1 MPTIIDVAK
10 AAGVSRSTASRALSG
25 HPSVDDR
32 TRARVVQSAKDVG
45 YRVNRLASGLRS
57 GRSYLLGLAVTN
69 LVNASIQDIMQV
81 VQRRAR
87 EAGYKVL
94 LGVTN
99 GDPDVEAGVIEAFG
113 ESRVDGLILM
123 GSAENADLITRTAE
137 SGTPIVGMIRNPSG
151 LTLPSVLPD
160 NVGATRAATRHLLG
174 LGHRR
179 IAYIGGP
186 REVASGVERFRGFSE
201 AMEDAG
207 AVIDPEL
214 VVSGAFTPEFGA
226 SAARTLL
233 DRRDRFTALIVA
245 NHEAIFGVL
254 PELVH
259 EGVSMPED
267 LSLVGVEDVPWFSA
281 WRPPIT
287 VVDIAPDA
295 IGEAVFDLL
304 MSRIGDPKAEVPRL
318 VRCDA
323 RLIERGSCG
332 PARAA
337 SLS

>member
-25 HPSVDDR
+25 HPSVDDG

-69 LVNASIQDIMQV
+69 LVNASIQEITQV
-81 VQRRAR
+81 VQRHAR

-99 GDPDVEAGVIEAFG
+99 GDPLVEAGVIEAFA

-123 GSAENADLITRTAE
+123 GSVENAELINQTID

-151 LTLPSVLPD
+151 LHLPVVLPD

-179 IAYIGGP
+179 IAYIGGAL
-186 REVASGVERFRGFSE
+186 ELASGMERFQGFSDE
-201 AMEDAG
+201 MAAAG
-207 AVIDPEL
+207 APIDTGL
-214 VVSGAFTPEFGA
+214 VLSGPFTPEFGV
-226 SAARTLL
+226 SAAATLL
-233 DRRDRFTALIVA
+233 EHREQFTALLVA

-259 EGVSMPED
+259 AGVSVPDE
-267 LSLVGVEDVPWFSA
+267 LSLICVEDVSWFSA

-287 VVDIAPDA
+287 VIDIDPDG
-295 IGEAVFDLL
+295 IGETAFDVLMREISEPGVAVQ
-304 MSRIGDPKAEVPRL
+304 PP
-318 VRCDA
+318 VRREA

-332 PARAA
+332 PVRGAP
-337 SLS
+337 S

>member
-25 HPSVDDR
+25 HPSVDDG

-69 LVNASIQDIMQV
+69 LVNASIQEITQV

-99 GDPDVEAGVIEAFG
+99 GDPAVEAGVIEAFA

-123 GSAENADLITRTAE
+123 GSAENAELINQTID

-151 LTLPSVLPD
+151 LHLPAVLPD
-160 NVGATRAATRHLLG
+160 NVGATREAARHLLG
-174 LGHRR
+174 LGHRQ

-186 REVASGVERFRGFSE
+186 LDVASGLERFQGFSAE
-201 AMEDAG
+201 MAAAG
-207 AVIDPEL
+207 TVIDPDL
-214 VVSGAFTPEFGA
+214 VRSGPFTPEFGA
-226 SAARTLL
+226 AAAASLL
-233 DRRDRFTALIVA
+233 RRRDRFTAMLVA
-245 NHEAIFGVL
+245 NHEAVFGVL

-259 EGVSMPED
+259 AGVFMPEE
-267 LSLVGVEDVPWFSA
+267 LSLIGIEDVPWFSA

-287 VVDIAPDA
+287 VVDIDPEA
-295 IGEAVFDLL
+295 IGEAAFEVL
-304 MSRIGDPKAEVPRL
+304 MRAVSGKGAAEPSL
-318 VRCDA
+318 VRREA
-323 RLIERGSCG
+323 RLLERGSCAP
-332 PARAA
+332 PAT
-337 SLS
+337 L